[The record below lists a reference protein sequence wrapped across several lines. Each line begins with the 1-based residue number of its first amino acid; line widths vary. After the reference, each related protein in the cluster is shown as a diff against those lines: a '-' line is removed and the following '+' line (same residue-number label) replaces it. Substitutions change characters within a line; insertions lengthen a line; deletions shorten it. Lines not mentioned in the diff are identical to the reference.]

1 MTVTHT
7 TQAPLPN
14 HTTVQ
19 AVNVGDPVTISAN
32 AYNENHTVTPFAL
45 SDILTSYRSTVT
57 VFAYTAYRV
66 VTHGLGVI
74 PHVFPPTPHSANG
87 TLCFIT
93 NITAT
98 QFTINLAASQDDDN
112 NFDVLAVI
120 P

>member
-19 AVNVGDPVTISAN
+19 SVNVGDPVAISAN
-32 AYNENHTVTPFAL
+32 AYNENHTVTPFLL
-45 SDILTSYRSTVT
+45 SEILTSFRSTVM
-57 VFAYTAYRV
+57 VFANTISRV
-66 VTHGLGVI
+66 VTHNLGVI

-93 NITAT
+93 NVTTT
-98 QFTINLAASQDDDN
+98 QFTINLAASQDDN
-112 NFDVLAVI
+112 NEFDVLAVK